1 MVSFTEIELRHI
13 SISVLALVIAVSGIG
28 FLPLEDVGY
37 RIAVIS
43 IPLALGFTAH
53 ELVHKLV
60 AVRYGYFGL
69 PNVDDGLGIRAPDR
83 LGLRRQAS
91 FRGPRRGHDLIAIF
105 YPTSE
110 RDNRVGRT
118 GYEHR
123 DCQLLL
129 PFELLVRLDRRYRI
143 VGHAYQPLASIFQLA
158 TLPATR
164 RGKSLLVE
172 PRSMDCN

>member
-1 MVSFTEIELRHI
+1 MVRFTEIELRHI

-43 IPLALGFTAH
+43 IPLALGFTTH
-53 ELVHKLV
+53 ELAHKFV

-69 PNVDDGLGIRAPDR
+69 PNVDVGLGIRALDR
-83 LGLRRQAS
+83 LGLRGQAS
-91 FRGPRRGHDLIAIF
+91 VRGPRRGHDLIAIF

-110 RDNRVGRT
+110 RANRVGRT
-118 GYEHR
+118 GYKHR

-129 PFELLVRLDRRYRI
+129 PLELLVRPDRRYRI
-143 VGHAYQPLASIFQLA
+143 VGRAYQPLASIFQLA
-158 TLPATR
+158 TLPTTR
-164 RGKSLLVE
+164 RKSLLVE
-172 PRSMDCN
+172 PRGMGGN